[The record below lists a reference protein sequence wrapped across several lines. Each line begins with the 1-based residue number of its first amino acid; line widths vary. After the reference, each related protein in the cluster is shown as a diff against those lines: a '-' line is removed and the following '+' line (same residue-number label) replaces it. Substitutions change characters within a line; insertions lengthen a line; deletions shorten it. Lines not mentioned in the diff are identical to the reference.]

1 MRNILLVS
9 QLLFH
14 CFLKAK
20 TKKWGSEEHE
30 LDDIYYYNIRLGIE
44 KRAYELDYEML
55 RFFNDI
61 PSNLEEGVIGVLC
74 IGKFS
79 REQIAELERLKKTL
93 VFVDSDTLNQGH
105 PCVTTDFE
113 NSVQT
118 PLCYLREQGCN
129 SIGLLTGQEK
139 TTDATEIIPDP
150 RLRSYRNYCIEKGI
164 YDPLL
169 VLTGDFTVQSGYE
182 LLVSKIMFL
191 MTFKLSLLTILVLLN
206 KCIPHFQVSLSIQKK

>member
-1 MRNILLVS
+1 M
-9 QLLFH
+9 LFH

-61 PSNLEEGVIGVLC
+61 PSNLEEGGIGVLC